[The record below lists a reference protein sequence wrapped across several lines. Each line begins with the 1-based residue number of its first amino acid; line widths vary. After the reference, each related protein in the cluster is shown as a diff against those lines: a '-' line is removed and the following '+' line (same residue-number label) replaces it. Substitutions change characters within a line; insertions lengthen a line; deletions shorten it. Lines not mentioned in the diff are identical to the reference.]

1 MILPITKW
9 GSFVAILML
18 VTSCDKS
25 EKADEKVTGNDANSN
40 VIVMSGSDT
49 EFHLV
54 EELVKQFQ
62 AENPDVEFTVS
73 GGGSS
78 VGIKDFLAG
87 KSTVAN
93 SSRQIY
99 PEEIEEAKGKGIDP
113 IPVVFGIDAV
123 AIVSNSRLGVDSLS
137 LFQLRKIFRGEI
149 KNWKE
154 VGGPDLKI
162 TLYGR
167 NAKSGTYAYMQD
179 RVVQGSYC
187 PHMNEMEESMNIVEA
202 VIADKS
208 GIGYVGTA
216 SLMDQNGKP
225 RPDLW
230 AMYVYIEGDKS
241 YSPYEME
248 AVRNGQYPLSRPLYH
263 YINGTPK
270 GDLYRFF
277 EFELSERG
285 QEIIRKY
292 GYFPI
297 SDFYRELNKKRG
309 IGTIQ

>member
-1 MILPITKW
+1 MTIAIKKIT
-9 GSFVAILML
+9 SVLSIITLLA
-18 VTSCDKS
+18 SCNKS
-25 EKADEKVTGNDANSN
+25 EQKADEKTDDSPNSN

-54 EELVKQFQ
+54 EELVKQFESGNQ
-62 AENPDVEFTVS
+62 ELEFSVS

-78 VGIKDFLAG
+78 IGIKDFLAG

-93 SSRQIY
+93 SSRQMY
-99 PEEIEEAKGKGIDP
+99 PEEIEEAKSKGIDP
-113 IPVVFGIDAV
+113 VPVVFGIDAV
-123 AIVSNSRLGVDSLS
+123 AIVTNSRLGVDSLS

-149 KNWKE
+149 KNWKD

-162 TLYGR
+162 TLFGR
-167 NAKSGTYAYMQD
+167 NSNSGTYAYMQD
-179 RVVQGSYC
+179 RVVQGAYC
-187 PHMNEMEESMNIVEA
+187 PSMNEMEESNMIVEA
-202 VIADKS
+202 VISDKS

-216 SLMDQNGKP
+216 YLMDQNGKP

-263 YINGTPK
+263 YINGKPT
-270 GDLYRFF
+270 GDLYQFF
-277 EFELSERG
+277 EFELGERG
-285 QEIIRKY
+285 QSIIRRY

-297 SDFYRELNKKRG
+297 SDFYRELNRKRG